1 MIVNIASLTTYVIY
15 NDNTAVKLAFFVQ
28 IHFIDLFK
36 PQTRFFDNYI
46 HVIDLGIF
54 KKKFYILH
62 TDG

>member
-46 HVIDLGIF
+46 IDLSIF
-54 KKKFYILH
+54 KKKSYILH

>member
-46 HVIDLGIF
+46 IDLGIF
-54 KKKFYILH
+54 KKKSYILH